1 MNIYFIVKPIKSSLR
16 KRLLSAIEATLG
28 REKYSYQIMDSLKK
42 GHAVELTEKAIAG
55 NASLIVACGGDGTIN
70 EVARGLVNSRI
81 PLGIIP
87 LGSGNGIARHFKI
100 PFQLDKA
107 MALIKKHQSSKMDV
121 GVMNGQYFFGNM
133 GCAFESHFIKHYQ
146 KKGWHG
152 LGAYFIAFF
161 MTILNF
167 RHQKIKIEYNQ
178 QLQLISP
185 FLFLISN
192 TNQQGYNLTLTPD
205 AKTDDGQLD
214 LFFMDNSNGIRKL
227 KFMIFT
233 LFRKKWKTPEITR
246 ALFSEMKITKGVEEN
261 FCVQLDGEYTPIL
274 NKTIEIKVLPKKL
287 NVILPD

>member
-1 MNIYFIVKPIKSSLR
+1 MNIYFIVKPIKSLLR

-28 REKYSYQIMDSLKK
+28 GDKYSYRILDSLKK
-42 GHAVELTEKAIAG
+42 GHAIELTEEAIAR

-70 EVARGLVNSRI
+70 EVARGLVNSGI

-87 LGSGNGIARHFKI
+87 LGSGNGIARHFNI

-107 MALIKKHQSSKMDV
+107 IALIKKNPSSKMDV

-133 GCAFESHFIKHYQ
+133 GCALESHFIKHYQ

-161 MTILNF
+161 MAILNF
-167 RHQKIKIEYNQ
+167 RHQKIKIEYDQ

-192 TNQQGYNLTLTPD
+192 TNQQGYNLTITPD

-214 LFFMDNSNGIRKL
+214 LFFMDNSNVIKKL

-233 LFRKKWKTPEITR
+233 LFRKKWKTPQITR
-246 ALFSEMKITKGVEEN
+246 ALFSEMKITKGFEGN
-261 FCVQLDGEYTPIL
+261 FCVQLDGEYTPIS
-274 NKTIEIKVLPKKL
+274 NESIEIKVLPKKL